1 MTAALLAALGSAG
14 YAQPANFTRIL
25 SNADVIAVTGE
36 TNFFPSG
43 IAADAS
49 GRIYLMDTGPAL
61 AATDDRLLRIT
72 VGPPLTIEIV
82 ATAADFFA
90 AVDAANGTS
99 TATAFNGRQIAIDSN
114 GDVIVLG
121 FTSGFGDGDALLR
134 VTTNPLPGTVSVI
147 YTPTDANVSAIN
159 GGGGLTVLGGNAYVV
174 TDRSNGTANEVIRV
188 ALTGPP
194 SPTVIVSETDLV
206 NFYTAQS
213 ETFTPAQVGL
223 TDLHHDGVD
232 LIGATSQSP
241 SGPQDIIRITT
252 SGVISRIVSNA
263 QLVGKIQT
271 LEGNTNATTVG
282 FNALT
287 VDGAG
292 NVWASN
298 RFGTAA
304 SAFDDT
310 VLVIQGSGAS
320 ADISWSPTKTQ
331 LQAQMGIGA
340 IPFIA
345 NDCMTYDPASNRVFV
360 AERGAVADRGLFAA
374 EPPPS
379 SVADWNLF

>member
-1 MTAALLAALGSAG
+1 M
-14 YAQPANFTRIL
+14 
-25 SNADVIAVTGE
+25 IAVTGE

-174 TDRSNGTANEVIRV
+174 TDRTNGTANEVIRV

-263 QLVGKIQT
+263 QLVAKIQT
-271 LEGNTNATTVG
+271 MEGNANALTVG

-287 VDGAG
+287 VDGEG

-340 IPFIA
+340 IPFIQ
-345 NDCMTYDPASNRVFV
+345 NDCMTYDPVSNRVFV